1 MVLTMCSFYGGLFE
15 PEDPGNPTREEIDI
29 ARKNAELARMGDELL
44 DRLGKLHT
52 TGDAP
57 RAENFIPPPVTVRV
71 TGQEMQSLQASQTS
85 LLFSVNSGAGGGD

>member
-1 MVLTMCSFYGGLFE
+1 MVLTMCSFYGRLFE

-52 TGDAP
+52 TGDALI
-57 RAENFIPPPVTVRV
+57 APPPEEHFRRFWWEFLAERQRN
-71 TGQEMQSLQASQTS
+71 GKAKK
-85 LLFSVNSGAGGGD
+85 GAR